1 MSIVG
6 ELIKEGAKKEKIE
19 IAKKMKEQ
27 NIDVEDIIKITS
39 LTKDEIEA
47 IK

>member
-1 MSIVG
+1 M
-6 ELIKEGAKKEKIE
+6 KEGAKKEKIE

-27 NIDVEDIIKITS
+27 NMNLEDIIKITG
-39 LTKDEIEA
+39 LTKDEIES